1 VPPWELEDAP
11 EHWMKKIGVVTRAR
25 RRASTHFSAKLGK
38 TVSPDD
44 FAEL

>member
-1 VPPWELEDAP
+1 V
-11 EHWMKKIGVVTRAR
+11 KKIGVVTRAR
-25 RRASTHFSAKLGK
+25 RRAAAYFSAKLDK